1 MNDLAKELST
11 LFTELNEHKFS
22 TDDGYFMVQKSVWH
36 SIMCRV
42 QQLKNQIESE
52 DILNILQ
59 IDKNLHNLNEP
70 NSKQSRLINIEPIDF
85 IIKVFYIEKINLN
98 EHNLSFSYIR
108 KILDITL
115 SILNKPIDICYIP
128 WTRVY
133 VIGAIQSFGDML
145 RLEGEDE
152 VRLLLNNNEL
162 LKYVDNPVDYDR
174 DFNLKLI
181 NAIDTARLKLSI
193 NKAILEMEKLK
204 CQR

>member
-1 MNDLAKELST
+1 MNDLAKELSN

-22 TDDGYFMVQKSVWH
+22 TDDGCFMVQKSVWH
-36 SIMCRV
+36 SIMYRV

-52 DILNILQ
+52 DVLNIIQ
-59 IDKNLHNLNEP
+59 KDKNLHNLN
-70 NSKQSRLINIEPIDF
+70 KQDNKQTRLININPIDF
-85 IIKVFYIEKINLN
+85 ILKVFYIEKINLN
-98 EHNLSFSYIR
+98 EKNLTFSYIR

-133 VIGAIQSFGDML
+133 VIGDIQYFSDIL

-204 CQR
+204 C